1 MGVKVVSYRKN
12 PGCLVQLLWFL
23 FVGWWAGEVWIVAA
37 WLLMLTVVGIPLAVK
52 MMNKVPQVI
61 ALRGETGSLTVTT
74 AGDGPVVAVG
84 TPVPQHN
91 IVLRGI
97 YFLLVGWWLSGIW
110 MELAYAMCMTIIGLP
125 VGFWMFDKV
134 PGLVSLRRS

>member
-1 MGVKVVSYRKN
+1 
-12 PGCLVQLLWFL
+12 LVQLLWFL
-23 FVGWWAGEVWIVAA
+23 FVGWWVGEVWIVAA

-74 AGDGPVVAVG
+74 VGDGSVVTVG

-91 IVLRGI
+91 IVLRSI
-97 YFLLVGWWLSGIW
+97 YFLLIGWWLSGIW
-110 MELAYAMCMTIIGLP
+110 MELAYAICLTIIGLP
-125 VGFWMFDKV
+125 VGFWMFDKI